1 MYPQKIL
8 WTKQRQLSQTW
19 EHFLQKIRKILAHFQ
34 KKTIQSINFSKK
46 LWLLKKFHQT
56 RWKKFWRR
64 TWKTFIK
71 ILNIVWSKAENI
83 HPKKTLQKN
92 PKKFLFFQ
100 KEIKQRRQ
108 NVFVRSPNSCSS
120 LKLIAKNLKH
130 VPKLLETSPR
140 LVEGKFDK
148 PRGRF
153 FFQKKCFLIKFWN
166 YWNIQLLCQEEVS
179 FPPYISSAY
188 VKFKFGN
195 SDVKYLP
202 TIKKFL
208 LDFRNQTSHNILFA
222 TKPIL
227 LRKNCVDT

>member
-19 EHFLQKIRKILAHFQ
+19 EHFLQKIRKFLAHFQ

-153 FFQKKCFLIKFWN
+153 FFPKKMFLDQILKLLKHSTTLSGRSKFSTI
-166 YWNIQLLCQEEVS
+166 YFLC
-179 FPPYISSAY
+179 
-188 VKFKFGN
+188 
-195 SDVKYLP
+195 
-202 TIKKFL
+202 
-208 LDFRNQTSHNILFA
+208 
-222 TKPIL
+222 
-227 LRKNCVDT
+227 LRKIQIWKLWRKIFANDQKILVGFSKSNKP